1 MAINLSLKQLY
12 DLFAEA
18 TSNFAPF
25 TSNKEL
31 PESIRQFAKLV
42 RQVVAQLTVL
52 TAHMNRV
59 EGKINAEA
67 AARKALDGHIAELAE
82 LIMVAR
88 QKPVDTAAAA
98 PAGAPNG
105 SVQATEP
112 GSPEEEAEDLE
123 AKILAESEAE
133 IAAANAAPA
142 AIVPMRQVN
151 GGEGRAS

>member
-18 TSNFAPF
+18 TSDEALPKPIRKFA
-25 TSNKEL
+25 
-31 PESIRQFAKLV
+31 
-42 RQVVAQLTVL
+42 AQLTVL

-67 AARKALDGHIAELAE
+67 VARKALDGHIAELAE
-82 LIMVAR
+82 LILVAR
-88 QKPVDTAAAA
+88 QKPVDAAAAA

-105 SVQATEP
+105 NVQATEP